1 MFVGRNDYLDDLAAL
16 WRKSTSSL
24 VACRGR
30 RRIGKSTLI
39 ERFAENTA
47 EVFLSFEGLPP
58 RKGITN
64 RDQLDNLGMSLAR
77 QTNKPRLV
85 LENWHDAFFWL
96 NEAIDDG
103 KKTVILLDEI
113 SWMGAYDPD
122 FPGHLKRAWDKLF
135 HRHDHLV
142 VVVCGSVSAWI
153 KKNILDIDLTI
164 ERHNGIF

>member
-64 RDQLDNLGMSLAR
+64 RDQLDNFGMSLAR

-85 LENWHDAFFWL
+85 L
-96 NEAIDDG
+96 
-103 KKTVILLDEI
+103 
-113 SWMGAYDPD
+113 
-122 FPGHLKRAWDKLF
+122 
-135 HRHDHLV
+135 
-142 VVVCGSVSAWI
+142 
-153 KKNILDIDLTI
+153 
-164 ERHNGIF
+164 